1 MPIKTILLIININTS
16 LNTPKN
22 RNVFED
28 KIPCFLF

>member
-1 MPIKTILLIININTS
+1 MHIYVISLIININIS